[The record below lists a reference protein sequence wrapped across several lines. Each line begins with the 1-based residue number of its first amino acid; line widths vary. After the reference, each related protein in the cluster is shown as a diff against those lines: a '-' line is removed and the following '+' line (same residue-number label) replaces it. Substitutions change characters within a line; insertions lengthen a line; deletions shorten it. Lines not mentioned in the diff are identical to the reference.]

1 MQEAATQRNGMRWMS
16 WRQTSDSSRE
26 DGGPMTTC
34 NPSSQTYTGAKPQ
47 IPSLVTCFH
56 GVCGTWT
63 EVTSVMGGFW
73 SERDRDANNVF
84 TQRGNAVVAASHSK
98 AQASPLQGG
107 RSTYCLQKV
116 PYLWL
121 SAARDVTR
129 GHAGKP
135 RSLRRESSV
144 SRPLGGSAHL
154 QSAGMTGLPR
164 SESLYHE

>member
-16 WRQTSDSSRE
+16 WRQTSDSLRE

-56 GVCGTWT
+56 GVCGRWT

-98 AQASPLQGG
+98 AQASSLQGG
-107 RSTYCLQKV
+107 RSTYCFQKV
-116 PYLWL
+116 PL
-121 SAARDVTR
+121 A
-129 GHAGKP
+129 
-135 RSLRRESSV
+135 
-144 SRPLGGSAHL
+144 LGGAGCNARPCRQAA
-154 QSAGMTGLPR
+154 QSATRVFCVPPPR
-164 SESLYHE
+164 RFSTSAECWYDWFAPEREPLSRVT

>member
-1 MQEAATQRNGMRWMS
+1 
-16 WRQTSDSSRE
+16 
-26 DGGPMTTC
+26 MTTC

-56 GVCGTWT
+56 GVCGRWT

-98 AQASPLQGG
+98 AQASSLQGG
-107 RSTYCLQKV
+107 RSTYCFQKV
-116 PYLWL
+116 PLAL
-121 SAARDVTR
+121 GGAGCNARPC
-129 GHAGKP
+129 GKL